1 MSETET
7 ENKDYVTLKIPKKKL
22 TQILCDLSEA
32 SMRVDEAIED
42 LEKAREKTK

>member
-1 MSETET
+1 MNEK
-7 ENKDYVTLKIPKKKL
+7 ENNYVTLRIPEKKL
-22 TQILCDLSEA
+22 TQILNDLSEA